1 MASTATTNT
10 AVAQLAWQLQKLGPP
25 GKTAAGAFASPF
37 SLYCA
42 LALALRGAGA
52 QRAVHAC
59 SYLQVTETAAHCT
72 TLNPVR
78 NPTHFVPFPAG
89 SSSEQELY
97 HLLHQDKS
105 RLLGLVAPKDATP
118 EDVTALLG
126 QISALATSLN
136 DQAGNGCELVVASSI
151 WTKNYPIKPE
161 YASSAK
167 ALFQVR
173 SPAAL
178 CMFSGISAVSRLPN
192 ADSSRRCCS

>member
-1 MASTATTNT
+1 M
-10 AVAQLAWQLQKLGPP
+10 QLP
-25 GKTAAGAFASPF
+25 AGDGDS
-37 SLYCA
+37 
-42 LALALRGAGA
+42 
-52 QRAVHAC
+52 
-59 SYLQVTETAAHCT
+59 AAHYT
-72 TLNPVR
+72 TLN
-78 NPTHFVPFPAG
+78 TLCVPFPAG

-136 DQAGNGCELVVASSI
+136 NQAGNGCELVVASSI

-161 YASSAK
+161 YAAAAK

-173 SPAAL
+173 SPQHCL
-178 CMFSGISAVSRLPN
+178 YSQGVQQSVGLPN
-192 ADSSRRCCS
+192 ADSSRRCCP